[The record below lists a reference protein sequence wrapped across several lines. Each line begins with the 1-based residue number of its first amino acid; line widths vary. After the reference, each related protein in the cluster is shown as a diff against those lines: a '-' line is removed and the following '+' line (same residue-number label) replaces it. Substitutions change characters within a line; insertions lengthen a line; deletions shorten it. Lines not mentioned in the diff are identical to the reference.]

1 MARIRVRDGETIGS
15 ETIVGAGDAL
25 WIRTGGTIAR
35 TDGGTAVRITGGDA
49 IFRNDGIVSVT
60 GGNDPAVVG
69 TFSGMLDLRF
79 TNRGS
84 ISGDAVAIDLSS
96 IDGTTGDVLFTNYG
110 TITGGDDH
118 AVAMRNLRASTI
130 TVRNLEGGLI
140 TNNGDSDVLRP
151 GHDAK
156 TAITVVNGGTILAG
170 TLEGESSGGDAIDFQ
185 PKKGGVAG
193 TVVNLATGHIEGGKH
208 GITGA
213 NEARISNAE
222 GGVIIGRN
230 GSGINY
236 DTTAA
241 DNDGYVT
248 VINNGLIS
256 GRYDGFG
263 DGDGDGVD
271 VDYLVLIR
279 NSGTIEGLGADLIEN
294 FADGV
299 AAGGGVINNL
309 AGGVIYGQSNGIL
322 IDDGDRNGAYA
333 ETLVVNDGTIS
344 ADLGYGVRLIGDF
357 NDTVVNRG
365 TIATGATVA
374 LDLGGGDD
382 VVRNAGTI
390 TGQVLLGDGN
400 DIYRDTGS
408 VGASVWGGA
417 GDDVIVG
424 GAGADWI
431 NGGLGRDRLT
441 GGAGNDVFDFDN
453 LLDSGATIATADR
466 ILDFTAGDTIRLA
479 SIDADATL
487 DGDQA
492 FTFVGAAAFS
502 GTAGELRAT
511 VINGSTMITADVD
524 GDKMADFGILLL
536 DMADPSALAFVL

>member
-130 TVRNLEGGLI
+130 TVRNLEAGLI

-156 TAITVVNGGTILAG
+156 TAITVINGGTILAG

-193 TVVNLATGHIEGGKH
+193 AVVNLATGHIEGGKH

-408 VGASVWGGA
+408 VGASVW
-417 GDDVIVG
+417 
-424 GAGADWI
+424 
-431 NGGLGRDRLT
+431 
-441 GGAGNDVFDFDN
+441 
-453 LLDSGATIATADR
+453 IA
-466 ILDFTAGDTIRLA
+466 
-479 SIDADATL
+479 
-487 DGDQA
+487 
-492 FTFVGAAAFS
+492 
-502 GTAGELRAT
+502 
-511 VINGSTMITADVD
+511 
-524 GDKMADFGILLL
+524 
-536 DMADPSALAFVL
+536 